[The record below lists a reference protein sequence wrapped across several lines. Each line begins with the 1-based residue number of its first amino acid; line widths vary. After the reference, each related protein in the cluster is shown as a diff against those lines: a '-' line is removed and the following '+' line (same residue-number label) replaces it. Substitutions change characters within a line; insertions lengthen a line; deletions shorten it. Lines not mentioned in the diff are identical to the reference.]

1 MSLEQDILTLRQQG
15 LSFSMIGARV
25 GLTKDQVQKRYQK
38 YLLSSPLP
46 HTPTPEGDLFY
57 LEGDRSFSGG
67 PVKKDLTPPTPPTD
81 AEYITPV
88 DVVQIDYIPRIGE
101 RRNTTNELVVAA
113 GDFQFPFEDPEVYA
127 SFLTFLAHER
137 PDRIVLTGDI
147 LDLTA
152 VSAYDKDPRL
162 GMPVQQELAH
172 THRRLA
178 EIRASAGPEA
188 QILFLY
194 GNHEARFSKWLA
206 KKAPDLVGLVDA
218 EGREMLSLANLLRF
232 DALDIVPCLSEG
244 VAFAGPE
251 HLRSYYQIAP
261 DLIATHGTY
270 SRTTGGGASIMPIVE
285 AAGVSVVGGHDHSQ
299 GVAFKTIGGFAGLE
313 AKRTAAISTGMMCRR
328 TELGYLAQHQV
339 SRWAAG
345 FAVIELW
352 GDEAG
357 QWQPDFASWTGDELV
372 WRGKR
377 YAPKSVVK

>member
-1 MSLEQDILTLRQQG
+1 MSLEQDIHELRSQG
-15 LSFSMIGARV
+15 FSFSVIGARL
-25 GLTKDQVQKRYQK
+25 GLTKDQAQKRYQK
-38 YLLSSPLP
+38 FLLSSPLP
-46 HTPTPEGDLFY
+46 HTPTPEGDRL
-57 LEGDRSFSGG
+57 FSGG
-67 PVKKDLTPPTPPTD
+67 PVKRVTPPTPPSSED
-81 AEYITPV
+81 YITPV
-88 DVVQIDYIPRIGE
+88 DVVQLDYVERIGS
-101 RRNTTNELVVAA
+101 RRETTNELVVAA

-188 QILFLY
+188 EIVFLY

-206 KKAPDLVGLVDA
+206 KKAPDLVGLSDS
-218 EGREMLSLANLLRF
+218 EGREILSLANLLRL
-232 DALDIVPCLSEG
+232 DALDIQPCISEG
-244 VAFAGPE
+244 VAYGGPE
-251 HLRSYYQIAP
+251 HLRSYYKIAP

-270 SRTTGGGASIMPIVE
+270 SRTTGGGASIMPIVK

-299 GVAFKTIGGFAGLE
+299 GVAFETIGGFAGLD
-313 AKRTAAISTGMMCRR
+313 ARRTAAISTGMMCRR

-339 SRWAAG
+339 SRWSAG

-352 GDEAG
+352 GEESG
-357 QWQPDFASWTGDELV
+357 QWQPDFASWTGSELV

-377 YAPKSVVK
+377 YSPKNVVR

>member
-1 MSLEQDILTLRQQG
+1 MSLDLDIHELRSKG
-15 LSFSMIGARV
+15 LPFTIIGARL
-25 GLTKDQVQKRYQK
+25 GLTKDQAQKRYQK
-38 YLLSSPLP
+38 FLLSSPLP
-46 HTPTPEGDLFY
+46 HTPSPVSTSSEGGL
-57 LEGDRSFSGG
+57 
-67 PVKKDLTPPTPPTD
+67 VKKDLTPPTPP
-81 AEYITPV
+81 ASGGYITSV
-88 DVVQIDYIPRIGE
+88 DVLHLDYVQRIGE
-101 RRNTTNELVVAA
+101 RRESTNELVVAA

-127 SFLTFLAHER
+127 SFLTFLAAER

-188 QILFLY
+188 QIFFLF

-206 KKAPDLVGLVDA
+206 KKAPDLVGLADS
-218 EGREMLSLANLLRF
+218 EGREILSLANLLRL
-232 DALDIVPCLSEG
+232 DALEIQPCISEG
-244 VAFAGPE
+244 VAFSGPE

-270 SRTTGGGASIMPIVE
+270 SRATGGGASIMPIVK

-299 GVAFKTIGGFAGLE
+299 GVAFETIGGFAGIE
-313 AKRTAAISTGMMCRR
+313 ARRTAAISTGMMCRR

-339 SRWAAG
+339 SRGAAG
-345 FAVIELW
+345 FAGIDSE
-352 GDEAG
+352 
-357 QWQPDFASWTGDELV
+357 TGAV
-372 WRGKR
+372 MPSGR
-377 YAPKSVVK
+377 YFS

>member
-1 MSLEQDILTLRQQG
+1 MSLEKDIHDLRSSG
-15 LSFSMIGARV
+15 LSFSAIGARL
-25 GLTKDQVQKRYQK
+25 GLTKDQAQKRYQK

-46 HTPTPEGDLFY
+46 HTPTPEGDRSL
-57 LEGDRSFSGG
+57 LKGDRSFSGG
-67 PVKKDLTPPTPPTD
+67 QVKRVTPPTPPVED
-81 AEYITPV
+81 QYIERPDLV
-88 DVVQIDYIPRIGE
+88 KIDYIQRIGSARE
-101 RRNTTNELVVAA
+101 TTNELVIAA

-127 SFLTFLAHER
+127 SFLTFLAAER
-137 PDRIVLTGDI
+137 PDRIVLTGDV

-162 GMPVQQELAH
+162 GMPVQEELAH

-188 QILFLY
+188 QIFFLY

-206 KKAPDLVGLVDA
+206 KKAPDLVGLADSDGK
-218 EGREMLSLANLLRF
+218 EILSLHNLLR
-232 DALDIVPCLSEG
+232 LDDLRIESCISEG

-299 GVAFKTIGGFAGLE
+299 GVAFKTVGGFAGIE
-313 AKRTAAISTGMMCRR
+313 ARRTAAISTGMMCRR

-345 FAVIELW
+345 FSVIELW
-352 GDEAG
+352 GEEAG
-357 QWQPDFASWTGDELV
+357 QWQPDFASWTGCELV

-377 YAPKSVVK
+377 YAPKSVIK

>member
-1 MSLEQDILTLRQQG
+1 MSLELDIHALRSEG
-15 LSFSMIGARV
+15 FSFSQIGERL
-25 GLTKDQVQKRYQK
+25 GLTKDQAQKRYQK
-38 YLLSSPLP
+38 FLLSSPLP
-46 HTPTPEGDLFY
+46 HTPSPGSTSSEGGL
-57 LEGDRSFSGG
+57 
-67 PVKKDLTPPTPPTD
+67 VKNVLTPPTPPSD
-81 AEYITPV
+81 SQYIRPT
-88 DVVQIDYIPRIGE
+88 DVVHLDYVQRIGE
-101 RRNTTNELVVAA
+101 RRETMNELVVAA

-127 SFLTFLAHER
+127 SFLTFLAAER
-137 PDRIVLTGDI
+137 PDRIILTGDI

-162 GMPVQQELAH
+162 GMPVQEELAH

-188 QILFLY
+188 QIFFLY

-206 KKAPDLVGLVDA
+206 KKTPELVGMTDA
-218 EGREMLSLANLLRF
+218 EGREILSLANLLRL
-232 DALDIVPCLSEG
+232 DALGITPCISEG

-270 SRTTGGGASIMPIVE
+270 SRSTGGGASIIPIVE

-299 GVAFKTIGGFAGLE
+299 GVSFKTIGGFAGIDE
-313 AKRTAAISTGMMCRR
+313 KRTAAISTGMMCRR

-352 GDEAG
+352 GEEAG
-357 QWQPDFASWTGDELV
+357 EWQPDFASWTGSELA